1 MPRPRAS
8 DHDLKR
14 RAILDRAAQ
23 LFAGRGYTRTSMA
36 EIAEACG
43 VSKALLYHYYEN
55 KEQLLFDLLEAHFAD
70 LLATVEAADDPSLA
84 PHRRLRA
91 LVGGLLDA
99 YEGADAV
106 HRVQINDLATL
117 PPERQNTLKE
127 YERRLVALFAD
138 ALAELNPRL
147 RRNRLLKPVT
157 MSLFGMLNWHHMWF
171 RPGGPMSRSEYADL
185 TAQIMTDGISRLAT
199 EPPAKPRRV
208 RVGTS
213 A

>member
-8 DHDLKR
+8 DHDSKR
-14 RAILDRAAQ
+14 RAILDRAAE

-55 KEQLLFDLLEAHFAD
+55 KEQLLFDLLEAHFVH
-70 LLATVEAADDPSLA
+70 LLATVEAADDATLTPQL
-84 PHRRLRA
+84 RLRA

-99 YEGADAV
+99 YDGADAV

-117 PPERQNTLKE
+117 PAERQNTLKE

-138 ALAELNPRL
+138 ALADANPRL
-147 RRNRLLKPVT
+147 RRSRFLKPVT

-171 RPGGPMSRSEYADL
+171 RPGGPLSREEYADL
-185 TAQIMTDGISRLAT
+185 ATRIMTNGIASLAA
-199 EPPAKPRRV
+199 EPAARTKRARID
-208 RVGTS
+208 TT